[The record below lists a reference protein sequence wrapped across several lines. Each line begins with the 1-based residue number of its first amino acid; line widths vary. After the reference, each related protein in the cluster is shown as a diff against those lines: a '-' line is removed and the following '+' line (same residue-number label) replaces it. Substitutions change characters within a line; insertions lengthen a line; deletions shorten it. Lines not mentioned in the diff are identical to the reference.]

1 MCSCQD
7 LGTALS
13 ELRCGGR
20 NPRCGK
26 RSWDEPLPV
35 IHQLLMRNSSSHL
48 PKIMPEVCVSHRNWG
63 WCRQT
68 VPHQMWDEEAELAVS
83 AAAPLIY

>member
-1 MCSCQD
+1 MGAR
-7 LGTALS
+7 GTLAVKVLLVRALAS
-13 ELRCGGR
+13 YPSIADEKQVQRSLKQFLRA
-20 NPRCGK
+20 
-26 RSWDEPLPV
+26 
-35 IHQLLMRNSSSHL
+35 
-48 PKIMPEVCVSHRNWG
+48 CVSHRNWG